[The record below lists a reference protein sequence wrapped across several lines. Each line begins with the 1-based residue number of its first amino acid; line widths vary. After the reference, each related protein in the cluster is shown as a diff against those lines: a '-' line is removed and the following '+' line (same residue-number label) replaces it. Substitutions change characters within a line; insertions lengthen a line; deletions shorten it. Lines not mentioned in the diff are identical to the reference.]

1 MALSATI
8 AAVGTAGSIYSANKQ
23 AKAQKRAS
31 QQAARQ
37 AEAAQRQAQ
46 REFNAANHK
55 SLSLIH
61 I

>member
-46 REFNAANHK
+46 REFNAANQK
-55 SLSLIH
+55 
-61 I
+61 